1 MQSKTGALAAPSA
14 GTPAH
19 ESPAGGEHGKPWAEF
34 PRRSCAWRRA
44 PAREHKPA
52 SERPG
57 LGERQRPH
65 RHPCAGP
72 TFPPGAALPRPRQAR
87 SPRGRPYDGGLE
99 PRGHRSPRPPLWK
112 VTRTPRARRRVP
124 CSTGEGRAHN
134 GALTH
139 WPRARTTGPPAPQ
152 GQGGSGLRTCR
163 TSHPQSP
170 HEAQGCGLP
179 KAVCGVDGPS
189 WAGGLIPGTVAAHG
203 SQSPGSLGMAEEGG
217 RWACGGNS
225 IGAVTRTPVGV
236 LGGGPAHRMRAGH
249 APSPAARSPMR
260 REDATRSPKQPRLRW
275 GLGPRRPRAAGS
287 PVRSPVR
294 GSRPPATHTGGRGP
308 VCSGRAGGLGTHVQL
323 HQGEQVL
330 LGGSEDGICLPAGD
344 GLGSI
349 ALRVVADHR
358 GRICDG
364 HALLGLERNTGGV
377 TGGTGGG
384 VGTAVRGGA
393 GAAHL
398 ARHGAPRALVC
409 VQEDPGAVAGHPG
422 V

>member
-1 MQSKTGALAAPSA
+1 
-14 GTPAH
+14 
-19 ESPAGGEHGKPWAEF
+19 
-34 PRRSCAWRRA
+34 
-44 PAREHKPA
+44 
-52 SERPG
+52 
-57 LGERQRPH
+57 
-65 RHPCAGP
+65 
-72 TFPPGAALPRPRQAR
+72 
-87 SPRGRPYDGGLE
+87 
-99 PRGHRSPRPPLWK
+99 
-112 VTRTPRARRRVP
+112 
-124 CSTGEGRAHN
+124 
-134 GALTH
+134 
-139 WPRARTTGPPAPQ
+139 
-152 GQGGSGLRTCR
+152 
-163 TSHPQSP
+163 
-170 HEAQGCGLP
+170 
-179 KAVCGVDGPS
+179 
-189 WAGGLIPGTVAAHG
+189 
-203 SQSPGSLGMAEEGG
+203 MAEEGG
-217 RWACGGNS
+217 RRACGGNL

-294 GSRPPATHTGGRGP
+294 GSRPPATHAGGRSP

-358 GRICDG
+358 GRLCDG

-384 VGTAVRGGA
+384 RGDSSA
-393 GAAHL
+393 GRGRRCAPCQ
-398 ARHGAPRALVC
+398 ARC
-409 VQEDPGAVAGHPG
+409 SPGARLRAGGPWSGRRPPWGLSWHPLCPLQG
-422 V
+422 RQEG